1 MSKHGRV
8 SLVLLWQPLPYLASC
23 IALEPRTSFFPPSSP
38 ASAHSELYAGRP
50 VLALRRM
57 CNVRFTARLQH
68 PTSCCTC
75 RSCFPVHAEIHA
87 AAPLQPALQPHAEVL
102 SRLFPHQRVA
112 LAWMVGRENGGAL
125 PPFWE
130 ERPAAAGR
138 PAAFLNS
145 LTNFVSPQRPEPLRW
160 EPCEMRIS
168 CQELCRT

>member
-1 MSKHGRV
+1 MSTAA
-8 SLVLLWQPLPYLASC
+8 WASC
-23 IALEPRTSFFPPSSP
+23 FALQ
-38 ASAHSELYAGRP
+38 P
-50 VLALRRM
+50 V
-57 CNVRFTARLQH
+57 N
-68 PTSCCTC
+68 SCCPC
-75 RSCFPVHAEIHA
+75 VHNAEIHA

-160 EPCEMRIS
+160 AERYCE
-168 CQELCRT
+168 